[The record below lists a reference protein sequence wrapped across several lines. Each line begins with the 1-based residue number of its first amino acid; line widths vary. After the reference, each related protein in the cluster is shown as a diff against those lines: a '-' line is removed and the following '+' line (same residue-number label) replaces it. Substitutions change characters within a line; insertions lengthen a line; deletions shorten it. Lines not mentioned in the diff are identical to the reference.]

1 MRVPVLPS
9 TSYIPPSWALLPLL
23 GLLWGS
29 SFLWISILNGALDL
43 AMLVFARVI
52 AASLVILPVMWL
64 RGARMPAF
72 GAIWLH
78 ILVIAVAADLLPFF
92 LLVWAQH
99 HVASSVAAVLSA
111 TIPLFTLLT
120 AALIFRND
128 VITPERLAGIL
139 LGFAGV
145 AVLSGMGGG
154 AGGSL
159 VNPGVVAVIGSS
171 LFYGMGFA
179 YARRHVR
186 GDPFGIVGLQM
197 LMSLALVLPLTLA
210 TGQFDPAAV
219 SPGIAL
225 AVLGQGMFSSGIGYV
240 VYYVALDRL
249 GPTVTSYGAYLS
261 PIVAI
266 FLGWAVL
273 GERIGVAG
281 FAGILLVA
289 AGILTAAGYA
299 TAALQALAPHPQPA
313 AVPEDAPVL
322 PEVVIEEEPVLAA
335 DGVV

>member
-1 MRVPVLPS
+1 MRVPALSS
-9 TSYIPPSWALLPLL
+9 TSQFPPSWVFLALL
-23 GLLWGS
+23 GMLWGS
-29 SFLWISILNGALDL
+29 SYLWISILNGAF
-43 AMLVFARVI
+43 APSMLVLARVA

-64 RGARMPAF
+64 RGARLPAF
-72 GAIWLH
+72 GSAWLH
-78 ILVIAVAADLLPFF
+78 ILVIAIAADLLPFF

-128 VITPERLAGIL
+128 IITRERLAGIL

-145 AVLSGMGGG
+145 AVLSGFGGG
-154 AGGSL
+154 AGGSF
-159 VNPGVVAVIGSS
+159 VSPGVVAVIGSS

-179 YARRHVR
+179 YARRYVR

-197 LMSLALVLPLTLA
+197 LMSLALVLPLTLLS
-210 TGQFDPAAV
+210 GQLDLAAL

-240 VYYVALDRL
+240 VYYAALNRL

-266 FLGWAVL
+266 VLGWAVL
-273 GERIGVAG
+273 GERIGLTG

-289 AGILTAAGYA
+289 IGILTAAGYA
-299 TAALQALAPHPQPA
+299 TAAFRALAPRPKPTPA
-313 AVPEDAPVL
+313 PAGIAAL
-322 PEVVIEEEPVLAA
+322 PDVVAEEEPVLVT
-335 DGVV
+335 DGVG